1 MTAITANLVKELR
14 DKTGAGMMECKSAL
28 AEAGGDVAKAEDI
41 LRIKGGGRAAK
52 LAGRIAGEGAIG
64 AYLSADAKTGALVE
78 LNCESDFVAK
88 SESFVAFAR
97 RLAELVVTRNPA
109 DVAALMGLEG
119 VDEQLQSMLRTIKEN
134 ISVRRFER
142 MQASAK
148 LASYVHGNRIGVLV
162 DFEGEDDLG
171 KDLAMHISFT
181 KPAYLNRDQVPGEV
195 VARERTIA
203 EARAKESGKPPEIV
217 ARMVE
222 GGVNK
227 FLGEVTL
234 LGQPFI
240 KDDKGQTVDKVL
252 KARKGRIAAYRFLV
266 VGEGIEKKS
275 ADFAAEVSAMAEKAR

>member
-1 MTAITANLVKELR
+1 MAAISANLVKELR

-52 LAGRIAGEGAIG
+52 LAGRVAGEGAIG
-64 AYLSADAKTGALVE
+64 AYLSADAKTGALLE

-88 SESFVAFAR
+88 SDAFVAFAR
-97 RLAELVVTRNPA
+97 KLAELVTARNPA
-109 DVAALMGLEG
+109 DVAALQRLEG
-119 VDEQLQSMLRTIKEN
+119 VSEQLQSMLNTIKEN
-134 ISVRRFER
+134 ISIRRFER
-142 MQASAK
+142 AQATGK

-162 DFEGEDDLG
+162 DFEGEDELG
-171 KDLAMHISFT
+171 KDLAMHISFA
-181 KPAYLNRDQVPGEV
+181 KPAYLSRDQVPAEV
-195 VARERTIA
+195 VARERSIA

-217 ARMVE
+217 AKMVE

-240 KDDKGQTVDKVL
+240 KDDKQSVDKVV
-252 KARKGRIAAYRFLV
+252 KSRKGRILGYRFLV

-275 ADFAAEVSAMAEKAR
+275 TDFAAEVSAMAEKGR